1 MYIYKIFI
9 FVLEY
14 THLNAHIIEIELS
27 LILYP
32 ECISSLNKKQLYLI
46 LIFIDIL
53 IFSKT
58 KVSQIMNSIL
68 HFKLIFY
75 KKKSLLPRLHNFEN
89 THIYFRQDCNKIA
102 TRSGKNAREN

>member
-46 LIFIDIL
+46 
-53 IFSKT
+53 
-58 KVSQIMNSIL
+58 
-68 HFKLIFY
+68 Y
-75 KKKSLLPRLHNFEN
+75 
-89 THIYFRQDCNKIA
+89 
-102 TRSGKNAREN
+102 